1 MARPRWL
8 GATALVAAGAVAA
21 ALAAPRLLA
30 DGQTNAAEPGPVH
43 VHALGLNPGD
53 DSLFIATDTGLF
65 RLEPNA
71 ERAERYQDTMGFT
84 VAGPDHFLGS
94 GHPDL
99 RDDLPPLLGLI
110 ESRDAGETWTPIS
123 LLGKADFHALRL
135 RGDLLVGYDATSG
148 RVMISRD
155 RGGSWRSA
163 RPPEPLVDLVI
174 DPTSAQRL
182 LAAGES
188 RLFSSGDGDST
199 WKQLEEGT
207 ERGSWP
213 GRGAT
218 GSICSTG
225 AAVFGSAPTAGAA
238 GSSEATSADPR
249 RASRHKH
256 RDPLHRNPRRRDQAL
271 TRWRSELDNPKSA
284 VATALSAGRRPTQA
298 LGSRVMPRSRAI
310 AIATALSG
318 ALVAGSGADANPDV
332 RAKQAQAQA
341 IVAQVQALGE
351 EVGAAAERFNGANY
365 RLQQLTS
372 ELRITR
378 RDLGRA
384 RSMHRAAQSRLADRL
399 VQLYTSDEPGAL
411 EVLLGAESLD
421 EVLDTLETRERVA
434 EQDVAIVEQV
444 RAYRTRISRRAQQLR
459 RARAEQAAVVKQRAE
474 ERAAIEAK
482 LAERQ
487 RLLQSVRTEITRL
500 QAQER
505 ARQAELER
513 RARAAL
519 AARRRTMAAAA
530 QRDARPHE
538 AHQDEPASVAA
549 QSRDP
554 SAPSTT
560 PPPADASRGAQVV
573 AIAMRYLGVPY
584 KWGGASPETGF
595 DCSGLTM
602 YVYAQIGISLPHYA
616 AAQYQMGVPVS
627 RDQLQPGDLVFYRGL
642 GHMGMY
648 LGGGN
653 YIHAPQTGDVVKIS
667 SVSGRSDWVGARRI
681 L

>member
-1 MARPRWL
+1 M
-8 GATALVAAGAVAA
+8 
-21 ALAAPRLLA
+21 
-30 DGQTNAAEPGPVH
+30 
-43 VHALGLNPGD
+43 
-53 DSLFIATDTGLF
+53 S
-65 RLEPNA
+65 
-71 ERAERYQDTMGFT
+71 
-84 VAGPDHFLGS
+84 
-94 GHPDL
+94 
-99 RDDLPPLLGLI
+99 
-110 ESRDAGETWTPIS
+110 
-123 LLGKADFHALRL
+123 
-135 RGDLLVGYDATSG
+135 
-148 RVMISRD
+148 
-155 RGGSWRSA
+155 
-163 RPPEPLVDLVI
+163 
-174 DPTSAQRL
+174 
-182 LAAGES
+182 
-188 RLFSSGDGDST
+188 
-199 WKQLEEGT
+199 
-207 ERGSWP
+207 
-213 GRGAT
+213 
-218 GSICSTG
+218 
-225 AAVFGSAPTAGAA
+225 
-238 GSSEATSADPR
+238 
-249 RASRHKH
+249 
-256 RDPLHRNPRRRDQAL
+256 
-271 TRWRSELDNPKSA
+271 
-284 VATALSAGRRPTQA
+284 
-298 LGSRVMPRSRAI
+298 RSRAI

-332 RAKQAQAQA
+332 RAKQAQARA

-365 RLQQLTS
+365 RLQQLTR
-372 ELRITR
+372 ELGVAR

-384 RSMHRAAQSRLADRL
+384 RSMHRVTQGRLADRL

-411 EVLLGAESLD
+411 EVILGAESLA
-421 EVLDTLETRERVA
+421 EVLDTLETHERVA
-434 EQDVAIVEQV
+434 EQDAAIVEQV
-444 RAYRTRISRRAQQLR
+444 RVYRKRIARRAQQLR
-459 RARAEQAAVVKQRAE
+459 RARAEQASVVKQRAA

-482 LAERQ
+482 LAERE
-487 RLLQSVRTEITRL
+487 RLLGSVRTEIAQL

-519 AARRRTMAAAA
+519 AARRRTLAAAA
-530 QRDARPHE
+530 PRDAPSND
-538 AHQDEPASVAA
+538 AHQDEPAPAA
-549 QSRDP
+549 APSRDP

-648 LGGGN
+648 IGGGN